1 MAIVTVLTDVV
12 IAVLY
17 KMMMMIMMMMIMI
30 MIMMIIIIIM
40 IIMIIASFALS
51 DGSSRL
57 QPRLK
62 HIHHQPVAALTR
74 CAPHR
79 PSVQRNPV
87 IRVLYYN
94 EKPLM

>member
-17 KMMMMIMMMMIMI
+17 KMMMMIMMMMMMI
-30 MIMMIIIIIM
+30 MIMM
-40 IIMIIASFALS
+40 MIIASFALS

-62 HIHHQPVAALTR
+62 HIHHQPIAALTR
-74 CAPHR
+74 CTPHR

-94 EKPLM
+94 EKTVM